1 VGSCGR
7 RQHTNHYASWH
18 QWMLS
23 DTLDAGASA
32 WWEIVECLEAREG
45 GYWVAVKG
53 LAEGYF
59 LIGATNLDAE
69 GGVADAGAGGEIAAD
84 SIRYYYISYSSAP
97 GAPTVTEVPSSGIAT
112 DSERAVRGE
121 ALAVWPSPSGGC
133 VRLRT
138 HVQGSRPPSVTIS
151 DVTGRRICVLDAVD
165 LGSGEGMI
173 SWNGRDQHGRVVPAG
188 TYFATIRAG
197 GAQVSKRIILIR

>member
-1 VGSCGR
+1 MRAALLLLVALMVLVSLT
-7 RQHTNHYASWH
+7 HADPDD
-18 QWMLS
+18 LS
-23 DTLDAGASA
+23 GGVFIVHAPPGVLYTSNVTTWCDSTYLADCEDQVNTIEANAEAVWFVLSAWNEEKSFSGVGASA

-45 GYWVAVKG
+45 GYWVVVKG

-84 SIRYYYISYSSAP
+84 AIRYYYISYSSAP

-121 ALAVWPSPSGGC
+121 ALAIWPIPSGGC

-138 HVQGSRPPSVTIS
+138 HV
-151 DVTGRRICVLDAVD
+151 
-165 LGSGEGMI
+165 
-173 SWNGRDQHGRVVPAG
+173 
-188 TYFATIRAG
+188 
-197 GAQVSKRIILIR
+197 